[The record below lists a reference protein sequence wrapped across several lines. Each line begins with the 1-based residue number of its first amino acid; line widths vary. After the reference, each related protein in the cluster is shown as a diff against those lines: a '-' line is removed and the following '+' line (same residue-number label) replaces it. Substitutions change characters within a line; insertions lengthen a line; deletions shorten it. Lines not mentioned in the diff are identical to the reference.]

1 MIRNDRDISS
11 MMITYL
17 VTGPIFS
24 LQSRATCK
32 AYPHV
37 KKYNTLHIMY
47 VILSNL
53 EKLTKIWLLHRPS
66 QLLYE
71 GTSLR
76 YFAPEPRIDLKSI
89 STVYTWL
96 THLFNRQLSPAQEFW
111 KVTEMRKIKL
121 NNSRFG
127 WICWLNVWIGQEENA
142 WHEVVRLTSYFSSP
156 RDVDILVSTNC
167 LLREKVTH

>member
-1 MIRNDRDISS
+1 
-11 MMITYL
+11 
-17 VTGPIFS
+17 
-24 LQSRATCK
+24 
-32 AYPHV
+32 
-37 KKYNTLHIMY
+37 MY

-111 KVTEMRKIKL
+111 KVTEMRKIKTEKL
-121 NNSRFG
+121 EV
-127 WICWLNVWIGQEENA
+127 WLNLLVKCLNWSRRERLARCGWDNA
-142 WHEVVRLTSYFSSP
+142 WLLIREGRI
-156 RDVDILVSTNC
+156 DILVILCTIWGIQSTNDSKKWSLC
-167 LLREKVTH
+167 RSISA